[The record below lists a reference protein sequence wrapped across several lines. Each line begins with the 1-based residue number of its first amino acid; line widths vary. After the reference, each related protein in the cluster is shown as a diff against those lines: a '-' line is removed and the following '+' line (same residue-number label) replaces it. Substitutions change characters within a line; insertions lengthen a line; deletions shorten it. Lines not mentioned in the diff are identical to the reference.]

1 MPTNI
6 SNNINLYISGPN
18 QINDSINFVTYGGN
32 GNNLQ
37 LFLQVDNPTILTKGI
52 GLNTHGSQE
61 GQTNSSQKSLALFT
75 KSLLEDQ
82 LNLFVKVDEIGYFDF
97 SKALTVLGGNK
108 LSSNSITLFLQNNG
122 ISIGMSLLING
133 LGENSGWYPNNN
145 YINMYIERDY
155 EGLGSSINMY
165 IVANEEF
172 FNNIDLITYGK
183 TTYNNSLNLFNVGGT
198 ATLGKRLNLYTHGF

>member
-1 MPTNI
+1 M
-6 SNNINLYISGPN
+6 NNSLNLYISGPN

-155 EGLGSSINMY
+155 EGLGNSINMY
-165 IVANEEF
+165 IAANEEF